1 MLFLSGKQGG
11 WQLPV
16 KTRGSGLGWRHMVE
30 TEGTNGP
37 TYKGC
42 VVLQKDRCFRTR
54 LVYPPSKLPWC
65 DWSTLHPSY
74 HGALPGIYTVKSI
87 LLKTMLIWHTFLL
100 TVTSVLSTT
109 HIGVYS
115 NLLVFL
121 TSLWWLDFVYQIAE
135 IPVIFNF
142 GSSQNTTR

>member
-1 MLFLSGKQGG
+1 MVLL
-11 WQLPV
+11 
-16 KTRGSGLGWRHMVE
+16 TRGALCYKRTGALGHV
-30 TEGTNGP
+30 
-37 TYKGC
+37 
-42 VVLQKDRCFRTR
+42 
-54 LVYPPSKLPWC
+54 
-65 DWSTLHPSY
+65 WSTLHPSY

-121 TSLWWLDFVYQIAE
+121 TSL
-135 IPVIFNF
+135 
-142 GSSQNTTR
+142 